1 MKFNGDFL
9 QKQVGPFKVWV
20 WGVVL
25 VGGVFLMNKMGGLG
39 GATPVSPVA
48 DVPRKG
54 KKPPT
59 HPHSGG
65 KNPSHNQGIQQIQ
78 EIGGY

>member
-25 VGGVFLMNKMGGLG
+25 VGGVFLMNKLGGLG

-48 DVPRKG
+48 SVPKG
-54 KKPPT
+54 KKPPPT
-59 HPHSGG
+59 HPHSPPNHGG
-65 KNPSHNQGIQQIQ
+65 KNAPVVPLQQ
-78 EIGGY
+78 IGGY